1 MTESTQIIAQ
11 KRTTT
16 GKTSHRLASQS
27 LIPAVIYGAGREAQ
41 SIALDRHEFELFLQH
56 HEGTA
61 GLVELKIEGE
71 SAPVKAMLKQ
81 VQTSPIKGNVLHVD
95 FFAVRMDQKVQTPVG
110 LHFIGDAVGVRAGG
124 VFLHELRE
132 VTVEAL
138 PGSLPEFLEIDITE
152 LDMGD
157 SLHVSDIVVP
167 DGVEIIDD
175 ADSIVGSITVP
186 TAEPSEEELAA
197 AAEEVQPE
205 VIGESPDE
213 E

>member
-1 MTESTQIIAQ
+1 MAETHQIVAQ

-16 GKTSHRLASQS
+16 GKTSHRLAGQN

-61 GLVELKIEGE
+61 GLVELKVEGE

-95 FFAVRMDQKVQTPVG
+95 FFAVRMDQKVQSPVG
-110 LHFIGDAVGVRAGG
+110 LHFVGDAAGVKSGG

-138 PGSLPEFLEIDITE
+138 PASLPEFLEIDITDLE
-152 LDMGD
+152 MGD
-157 SLHVSDIVVP
+157 SIRVSDIPVP
-167 DGVEIIDD
+167 DGVQIIDD
-175 ADSIVGSITVP
+175 PEGIVGSITAP

-197 AAEEVQPE
+197 EAEEVEPE
-205 VIGESPDE
+205 VIGESSE